1 MKKSIIILSLS
12 LFPIMGIFAQS
23 ETQQVPTRQN
33 ILRERIEK
41 QRTNYMQN
49 LQEAREIGEQYREAK
64 SPEERAELR
73 EKAREGFV
81 LRFTNAVER
90 LTLMQEQTQERINL
104 AESRGFDVAEA
115 QSKLTESRNYL
126 SITISTY
133 QELKTLIENN
143 PAENKEEAKKLF
155 ETIKENFSLSRQSLI
170 DSIQNLKQSVI
181 GSIQENNNGS
191 EENTADINTVN

>member
-12 LFPIMGIFAQS
+12 LFPIMGVFAQS

-33 ILRERIEK
+33 IIRERIEK

-73 EKAREGFV
+73 EQAREGFI
-81 LRFTNAVER
+81 LRLTNAVER
-90 LTLMQEQTQERINL
+90 LTLMQDQTEERINL
-104 AESRGFDVAEA
+104 AESRGFNVTEAEA
-115 QSKLTESRNYL
+115 KLIESRNYL
-126 SITISTY
+126 SIAVSTH
-133 QELKTLIENN
+133 QELKILIENN
-143 PAENKEEAKKLF
+143 PLENKEEAKELF

-170 DSIQNLKQSVI
+170 DSIQSLKQSVI

-191 EENTADINTVN
+191 EESAEISNTAN

>member
-12 LFPIMGIFAQS
+12 LFPIMGVFAQS
-23 ETQQVPTRQN
+23 EPQQVPTRQN

-64 SPEERAELR
+64 SPEERAGLR
-73 EKAREGFV
+73 EQAREGFV
-81 LRFTNAVER
+81 LRLTNAVER

-126 SITISTY
+126 LIAISTH

-143 PAENKEEAKKLF
+143 PVENKEEAKELF

-170 DSIQNLKQSVI
+170 DSIQSLKQSVI

-191 EENTADINTVN
+191 EENTVDINTAN